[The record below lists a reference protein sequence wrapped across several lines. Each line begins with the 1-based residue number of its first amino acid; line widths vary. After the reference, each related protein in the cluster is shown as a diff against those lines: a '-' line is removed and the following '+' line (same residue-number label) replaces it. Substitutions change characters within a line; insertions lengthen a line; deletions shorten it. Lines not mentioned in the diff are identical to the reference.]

1 MELYEALKNGTSVE
15 DLEAAFRRELT
26 KAQERVAEEAA
37 KEEQKKEEERL
48 LEIGGCREELAESI
62 YNYVCALVGEDNV
75 ELDIEEIKD
84 TIMEYEKEMVGI
96 YNITKKVDSI
106 LNDIKKG
113 KVPAGVELIHRT
125 MNDEDTIKEFL
136 KNL

>member
-37 KEEQKKEEERL
+37 EEEQKKEEERL
-48 LEIGGCREELAESI
+48 LEIEGCREELAESI

-75 ELDIEEIKD
+75 ELDIEEIEDKL
-84 TIMEYEKEMVGI
+84 TEYEKEMIGI
-96 YNITKKVDSI
+96 YNITKKIDSI
-106 LNDIKKG
+106 FNDIKKG
-113 KVPAGVELIHRT
+113 KVPAGVELIHKKT
-125 MNDEDTIKEFL
+125 DDEDVIERFL
-136 KNL
+136 KSL

>member
-1 MELYEALKNGTSVE
+1 MELYEALKSGTSAE

-37 KEEQKKEEERL
+37 EEEQKKEEERL
-48 LEIGGCREELAESI
+48 LEIESNREELAESI

-96 YNITKKVDSI
+96 YNVTKKIDSI
-106 LNDIKKG
+106 FNDIKKG
-113 KVPAGVELIHRT
+113 KVPAGVELIHKK
-125 MNDEDTIKEFL
+125 MDDEDVIKKFL
-136 KNL
+136 ESL